1 MRGKKPFS
9 LHISSRYNFCYLTA
23 HAHAHAHTPAY
34 MFARC
39 GELIICSFNQVRAKT
54 ETYEDKSRV
63 KCSIVSMQPLNFANE
78 SKSLLERIQMYGV

>member
-9 LHISSRYNFCYLTA
+9 LHISSRYNFVISPHMRT
-23 HAHAHAHTPAY
+23 HTY
-34 MFARC
+34 QLYIFARC
-39 GELIICSFNQVRAKT
+39 GGLIIFSFNQVRAKT